1 MKSGREIDRK
11 ICWIITIPSAAL
23 NKNGKKC
30 VEEVAVWIIL
40 KLCANTNFALELFG
54 GHPAEGSCFV
64 ELIRES

>member
-23 NKNGKKC
+23 NKNGKKR

-54 GHPAEGSCFV
+54 GPSSRRQLFCGINS
-64 ELIRES
+64 

>member
-1 MKSGREIDRK
+1 MCIEQ
-11 ICWIITIPSAAL
+11 
-23 NKNGKKC
+23 
-30 VEEVAVWIIL
+30 VAVWIIL